1 LCFYLFSY
9 YHFYFFCYCCVSS
22 VRLRLQLLSFVE
34 PSSGR
39 VDALYFDQ
47 ALVQVASLL
56 RRYLAEYDFRYNHRV
71 KLGYNDGERAARAVK
86 NATGKRLT
94 LRGPT

>member
-1 LCFYLFSY
+1 VERICGVGSCLFLLLL
-9 YHFYFFCYCCVSS
+9 
-22 VRLRLQLLSFVE
+22 LREFSAFAPYQLLSFVE

-56 RRYLAEYDFRYNHRV
+56 RRYLAEYDFRYHRV
-71 KLGYNDGERAARAVK
+71 KLGYNDGERAALAVK

-94 LRGPT
+94 YRGPT